1 MQNYFF
7 GRRATLPKKD
17 VVNLKAVAAKVG
29 LAPCSVSA
37 TLNDTQAARAIP
49 QATKDRV
56 YRVAGELNYRPNLTA
71 RSLRTQ
77 RTRMVAIL
85 APGLSRSAV
94 ARVVAA
100 AQRRLHESGYMLVLA
115 ACDDG
120 DRMWAQFRQRGI
132 EGVISIEANVPPQ
145 LNLPVTSVEL
155 DYPTS
160 ASNADRL
167 SSPVSEIGDAAAKLS
182 YSRSRTTAAIKEK
195 NCALLPPHRCI
206 WKHR

>member
-1 MQNYFF
+1 
-7 GRRATLPKKD
+7 LPKKD

-100 AQRRLHESGYMLVLA
+100 ASRVLA